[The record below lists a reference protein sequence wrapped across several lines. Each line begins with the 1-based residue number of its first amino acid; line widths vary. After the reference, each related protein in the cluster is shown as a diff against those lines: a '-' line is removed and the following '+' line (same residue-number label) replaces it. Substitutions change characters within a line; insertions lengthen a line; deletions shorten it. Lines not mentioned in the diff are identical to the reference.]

1 MEQESVY
8 PRTGSTTLIP
18 IFQVADDSRRRELA
32 DFLRARRGSL
42 SPEQIGLP
50 LTRRRR
56 VRGLR
61 REEVA
66 EAAGISTAWYTYIEQ
81 ARDLNL
87 SPATLGR
94 IGLALHLNDEER
106 DHLFQLAGHA
116 APQQEDQ
123 GATMVMTPL
132 LGMLRGMEPNPA
144 YALDPKWNIVAWN
157 RASEAIFGDLDTVPL
172 AERNYLNLIFTSP
185 ALRERFVN
193 WEDVARCS
201 IAHFRTDSAGHVN
214 DPEWIRMVDELRGRS
229 DFFRDWWPKH
239 NVAWPHTWRK
249 ELRTSGGNRIF
260 HSFDMELSKPA
271 RLRIVTY
278 IPSTF

>member
-1 MEQESVY
+1 MEQDRRY
-8 PRTGSTTLIP
+8 PGTSTPTLTSMP
-18 IFQVADDSRRRELA
+18 EMGDYSRRRELA
-32 DFLRARRGSL
+32 DFLRARREGL
-42 SPEQIGLP
+42 SPERIGLP

-56 VRGLR
+56 VPGLR

-94 IGLALHLNDEER
+94 IGLALHLNGEER

-116 APQQEDQ
+116 APLQEDQ
-123 GATMVMTPL
+123 GVTMVMTPL

-157 RASEAIFGDLDTVPL
+157 RASETIFGDLESVHP
-172 AERNYLNLIFTSP
+172 AERNYLNLIFTSSV
-185 ALRERFVN
+185 LRERFVN

-201 IAHFRTDSAGHVN
+201 IAHFRTDSAAHVN
-214 DPEWIRMVDELRGRS
+214 DPEWMRMVDELRARS
-229 DFFRDWWPKH
+229 GFFRDWWPKH

-249 ELRTSGGNRIF
+249 ELRTPGGNRIF

-278 IPSTF
+278 IPSPV

>member
-1 MEQESVY
+1 MEQESAY
-8 PRTGSTTLIP
+8 PGTGSTTLAP
-18 IFQVADDSRRRELA
+18 LLQTADDSRRRELA

-94 IGLALHLNDEER
+94 IGLALHLNPEER

-144 YALDPKWNIVAWN
+144 YVLDPKWNIVAWN
-157 RASEAIFGDLDTVPL
+157 RTSELIFGDLETVHP
-172 AERNYLNLIFTSP
+172 AERNYLNLIFTSSV
-185 ALRERFVN
+185 LRERFVN
-193 WEDVARCS
+193 WEEVARCS
-201 IAHFRTDSAGHVN
+201 IA
-214 DPEWIRMVDELRGRS
+214 
-229 DFFRDWWPKH
+229 
-239 NVAWPHTWRK
+239 
-249 ELRTSGGNRIF
+249 
-260 HSFDMELSKPA
+260 LSS
-271 RLRIVTY
+271 I
-278 IPSTF
+278 I